1 LLLIYFRIRGDKMAE
16 KDIRKLI
23 GNVFNDIA
31 DAIETGQFGKK
42 VRVGITTLGSEH
54 GVKNVIEGAEM
65 AQSRDSSIEVVL
77 IGPKSDS
84 RLTQVVVENEEEGYK
99 KMEKMLDSGEIDACV
114 TMHYSFPIGVST
126 VGRVITPGK
135 GKEMIIATTTGT
147 SSPHRVEAM
156 VKNGIYGIIT
166 AKALGIENPT
176 VGILN
181 VDGARQVERAF
192 YELIERG
199 YNINLTESI
208 RADGGSV
215 MRGNDLLAGVP
226 DVMVTDTL
234 TGNILMKV
242 FSSYTTGGSYES
254 LGYGYGPGIGE
265 GYERLILIIS
275 RASGAPVIANA
286 ISYGA
291 SIVKGNIKD
300 IAKSEFEKANKAGLK
315 EVLEGLTKAE
325 KKSESSEN
333 VEAPPKEVVTE
344 GIAGVDIMDLE
355 DAVRALWKEGIYA
368 ESGMGCTGP
377 VVMVNGNS
385 LSKAVEVLTKAGYLA
400 GKSNI
405 C

>member
-1 LLLIYFRIRGDKMAE
+1 M
-16 KDIRKLI
+16 I
-23 GNVFNDIA
+23 GKVFNDIA
-31 DAIETGQFGKK
+31 DAIETGQFGQR

-54 GVKNVIEGAEM
+54 GVENVIKGAEI
-65 AQSRDSSIEVVL
+65 AQERDPSIEVVL

-84 RLTQVVVENEEEGYK
+84 KLTQVVVENEDEGYK
-99 KMEKMLDSGEIDACV
+99 KMEEMLDNGELDACV

-126 VGRVITPGK
+126 VGRVVTPGR
-135 GKEMIIATTTGT
+135 GREMIIATTTGT

-156 VKNGIYGIIT
+156 IKNGIYGIIT

-181 VDGARQVERAF
+181 VDGARQVERA
-192 YELIERG
+192 YLELINRG

-265 GYERLILIIS
+265 GYDRVILIIS

-291 SIVKGNIKD
+291 SVAKGNIKE
-300 IAKSEFEKANKAGLK
+300 IAKEEFEKVNKAGLK
-315 EVLEGLTKAE
+315 EILAELTKTE
-325 KKSESSEN
+325 KKAEDVEE

-344 GIAGVDIMDLE
+344 EIAGIDIMDLE
-355 DAVRALWKEGIYA
+355 DAVRVLWKEGIYA

-377 VVMVNGNS
+377 VVMVNEKN
-385 LSKAVEVLTKAGYLA
+385 LSKAIGALTKAGYIA
-400 GKSNI
+400 DQSNI